1 MMVAKCVHFS
11 KTDQTEHF
19 KKVNVTT
26 YKLYLNKDVKENIK
40 KKRTCPIHSMSLEY
54 ESRISMIT

>member
-1 MMVAKCVHFS
+1 MTVAKCVHFS

-40 KKRTCPIHSMSLEY
+40 KKEDMPNSFY
-54 ESRISMIT
+54 ESRI

>member
-1 MMVAKCVHFS
+1 MVAKCVHFS

-40 KKRTCPIHSMSLEY
+40 KKEDMPNSFY
-54 ESRISMIT
+54 ESRIWV